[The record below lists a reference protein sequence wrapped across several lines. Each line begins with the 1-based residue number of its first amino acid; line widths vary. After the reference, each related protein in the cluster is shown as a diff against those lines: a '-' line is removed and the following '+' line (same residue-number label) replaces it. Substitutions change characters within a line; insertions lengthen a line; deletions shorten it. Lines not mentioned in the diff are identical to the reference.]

1 MRGDSISLM
10 GPDSPQNSM
19 RVGPLV
25 TMDCMKQFKGHHA
38 AKTPAQLQREIDE
51 ILVQP
56 SAHLHHATV
65 ATPKIPSFKISA
77 KDPAAMTAAEI
88 NRELDKL
95 EGQSSTLGS
104 LMIEAGRGHERPSEY
119 LRMTDPLAMELRSN
133 SDRRYAL
140 RIEISQRYG
149 PNPPARLPTGRGF
162 GPRSK
167 ALPHAAIRDPSFRLL
182 YLAAGRRSMSPEEFS
197 TVEDATRA
205 VNFFK
210 ARGITAWVEDDT
222 GKFVPVKG
230 VRRKPSSVD

>member
-77 KDPAAMTAAEI
+77 KDPAAMTA
-88 NRELDKL
+88 
-95 EGQSSTLGS
+95 
-104 LMIEAGRGHERPSEY
+104 
-119 LRMTDPLAMELRSN
+119 
-133 SDRRYAL
+133 
-140 RIEISQRYG
+140 
-149 PNPPARLPTGRGF
+149 
-162 GPRSK
+162 
-167 ALPHAAIRDPSFRLL
+167 
-182 YLAAGRRSMSPEEFS
+182 
-197 TVEDATRA
+197 
-205 VNFFK
+205 
-210 ARGITAWVEDDT
+210 
-222 GKFVPVKG
+222 
-230 VRRKPSSVD
+230 SVAS